1 MANIRIDN
9 VSPEKFR
16 WAFERA
22 GYNEEE
28 VVQYMF

>member
-1 MANIRIDN
+1 MANIRDN

-22 GYNEEE
+22 GYNEEK